1 MISGEALK
9 TALPK
14 NPVRELQESIGAPKI
29 ASGKVREIF
38 DLDDCILLVATD
50 RISAF
55 DVVLPGGITGKGA
68 ILTQLSRFWFEKT
81 KAIAAN
87 HLIDNEGEILEH
99 KLGLS
104 ADGQL
109 RSMAVRKLR
118 PLEIECVVRGYLA
131 GSGWASY
138 QKSRSICGIQLP
150 EGLNLASQLPEP
162 IFTPTTKAQEGHDM
176 PVTEEEARDIV
187 GNRVFEQVKSISGE
201 LYRFGHELAEKA
213 GIILADTKFEFG
225 LDDDGKLYLIDEALT
240 PDSSRYWEASEWQ
253 EGISPASF
261 DKQIVR
267 DYLETLD
274 WDKTD
279 PGPELPEDIV
289 QRTQNRYL
297 QVFGRLTAVG

>member
-1 MISGEALK
+1 MISSEALK

-14 NPVRELQESIGAPKI
+14 KPVRELQESIGAPKI

-87 HLIDNEGEILEH
+87 HLIDNDGEILEH

-104 ADGQL
+104 TDGQL

-176 PVTEEEARDIV
+176 PVTEEKARDIV

>member
-9 TALPK
+9 TALPQK
-14 NPVRELQESIGAPKI
+14 PVRELQESIGAPTI

-55 DVVLPGGITGKGA
+55 DVVLPGGIRGKGA

-87 HLIDNEGEILEH
+87 HLIDNEEEILKN

-138 QKSRSICGIQLP
+138 QKSRSVCGVQLP
-150 EGLNLASQLPEP
+150 KGLNLASQLPEP

-187 GNRVFEQVKSISGE
+187 GNGVFEQVKSISGE
-201 LYRFGHELAEKA
+201 VYRFGHELAGEA

-225 LDDDGKLYLIDEALT
+225 LDDDGRLYLIDEALT

-274 WDKTD
+274 WGKTD

-297 QVFGRLTAVG
+297 EVYSRLTAVG

>member
-1 MISGEALK
+1 MISGTALK

-14 NPVRELQESIGAPKI
+14 NPARELQESIGAPKI

-38 DLDDCILLVATD
+38 DLDDCIILVATD

-55 DVVLPGGITGKGA
+55 DVILPGGIPGKGA

-81 KAIAAN
+81 RVIAAN
-87 HLIDNEGEILEH
+87 HLIDNEDEILKN

-138 QKSRSICGIQLP
+138 QKSRSVCGIQLP

-176 PVTEEEARDIV
+176 PVTEEEARCIV
-187 GNRVFEQVKSISGE
+187 GNRVFEQVKSITGA
-201 LYRFGHELAEKA
+201 LYRLGHELAGKA

-225 LDDDGKLYLIDEALT
+225 LDDDGRLYLIDEALT

-253 EGISPASF
+253 EGIS
-261 DKQIVR
+261 R
-267 DYLETLD
+267 
-274 WDKTD
+274 
-279 PGPELPEDIV
+279 
-289 QRTQNRYL
+289 
-297 QVFGRLTAVG
+297 